1 VRLPTF
7 LLPTDQALPRLRLL
21 FAFPA
26 LLLVIG
32 IVLVTLEINGSSSG
46 AFYDEIHE
54 GSDPSLISGHPQEVR
69 SDEWNVGTV
78 WTIAQLQQGLPERTA
93 TIPGGMDAA
102 LPYDLPTR
110 EWSVAF
116 RPHLLG
122 YVFLDVA
129 TGTAW
134 RWWSMGFA
142 LMAAAY
148 GFVLTILP
156 RRPVVAVALSIAFFL
171 SPFFQWWYQ
180 SSTLWPVT
188 WALVVLTGIVW
199 SVRSP
204 SCWARWLWGA
214 LIAYLTAVMAMG
226 IYLPFIV
233 PVVLVVLFFGVG
245 VVIERRRAGQP
256 FADLAVRVLPVFVA
270 GAVGAAV
277 TALWL
282 WGRRDTVAAFL
293 GTVYPGER
301 RTPTGDGGLLS
312 FTRALGS
319 SFSDSLKTIDGFLG
333 LNSSEASTFVF
344 VGVFLLPMVA
354 WVVWKGRHDGT
365 PVRWSLIA
373 LVAVMMVFAAYVL
386 VPGWDTLAKLLLL
399 DQTTAERVK
408 IGEGLASFVIVVV
421 LIGVLDDA
429 PRAAGRR
436 WAWIGTGLFV
446 LVQLAI
452 AGATLLVLGPDK
464 LWGGAPFW
472 PVIAALTAV
481 SIFLFARRRV
491 VIATSALLLV
501 SLAGGL
507 TVNPLYIGVL
517 DLRETPASRAIV
529 ELDASRPG
537 TWIGLG
543 DQLASA
549 TVIESGV
556 EAYNGTQGAPSSV
569 MWRQIDPSDSHEA
582 QWNRIGGLRWAQ
594 APGEPT
600 VSNPAPDQIL
610 VTFDACSRFVQGH
623 VDYVLS
629 NESMTP
635 GCLTRVS
642 SFETPEAPLVIYRIV
657 AP

>member
-1 VRLPTF
+1 MERPLPT
-7 LLPTDQALPRLRLL
+7 LRLL
-21 FAFPA
+21 FLFPA

-32 IVLVTLEINGSSSG
+32 VVLVTLGVNGSSSG
-46 AFYDEIHE
+46 AFFDDVHE
-54 GSDPSLISGHPQEVR
+54 GRDPSLLLGHPQEVR

-93 TIPGGMDAA
+93 TIPGGMDAS

-122 YVFLDVA
+122 YVFLDVDN
-129 TGTAW
+129 GTAW

-156 RRPVVAVALSIAFFL
+156 RRPVVAAALSIAFFL

-188 WALVVLTGIVW
+188 WALVVLTAIVW
-199 SVRSP
+199 CVRSP
-204 SCWARWLWGA
+204 SPTARWLWAA
-214 LIAYLTAVMAMG
+214 LVAYLTAVMAMG

-233 PVVLVVLFFGVG
+233 PVVIVVLFFGVG
-245 VVIERRRAGQP
+245 VVVERLRASQP
-256 FADLAVRVLPVFVA
+256 VSEVAARILPVFVGGIA
-270 GAVGAAV
+270 GAAV
-277 TALWL
+277 TAVWL

-301 RTPTGDGGLLS
+301 RTPTGSGGVLS

-319 SFSDSLKTIDGFLG
+319 SFSDSLENIDGFLG

-354 WVVWKGRHDGT
+354 WVVWQGRRDGT
-365 PVRWSLIA
+365 HVRWSLVA
-373 LVAVMMVFAAYVL
+373 LAAVMVLFAAFVL
-386 VPGWDTLAKLLLL
+386 VPGWDGIAKLLLL

-408 IGEGLASFVIVVV
+408 IGAGLASFAIVVV
-421 LIGVLDDA
+421 LIQALDDA
-429 PRAAGRR
+429 PRFAARR
-436 WAWIGTGLFV
+436 WASVGTVLFL
-446 LVQLAI
+446 LVQVAI
-452 AGATLLVLGPDK
+452 AGAVVVVLGPDK
-464 LWGGAPFW
+464 LWRGAPLW
-472 PVIAALTAV
+472 PVIAAVTAA

-491 VIATSALLLV
+491 ALATCALLIV
-501 SLAGGL
+501 SLVGGL
-507 TVNPLYIGVL
+507 DVNPLYVGVL
-517 DLRETPASRAIV
+517 DLRETPASRAV
-529 ELDASRPG
+529 VAMDAARPG

-543 DQLASA
+543 GLLAPA

-556 EAYNGTQGAPSSV
+556 RAYNGTQGAPSTA
-569 MWRQIDPSDSHEA
+569 MWRQIDPDGDQEA
-582 QWNRIGGLRWAQ
+582 EWNRIGGLRWTP

-610 VTFDACSRFVQGH
+610 VTFDACSGFAQDH
-623 VDYVLS
+623 VDYLLS
-629 NESMTP
+629 SERIDTT
-635 GCLTRVS
+635 CLVRVS
-642 SFETPEAPLVIYRIV
+642 SFETPEAPLVIYRV
-657 AP
+657 AAP